1 MSRSILLIEDEPGLV
16 LTLKDRLT
24 REGYQVDAAQDG
36 NLGLAAALRGQSDL
50 IILDLMLPGRS
61 GLDICRDL
69 RQKGIETPILMLTAR
84 GQTVDKVLGLKLG
97 ADDYMT
103 KPFEMP
109 ELMARVE
116 VLMRRNRN
124 STGTGAAFYNFG
136 NIEVD
141 LRRASATRGG
151 ETIALSTREFELLRY
166 FIEHRGAAIS
176 RDELLSNVWHYDAGT
191 TTRTVDVHVAW
202 LRQKLE
208 DDPKRPQWIMTV
220 HGLGYKFLG

>member
-24 REGYQVDAAQDG
+24 REGYEVDAAQDG
-36 NLGLAAALRGQSDL
+36 NLGLAAAMRGQADL
-50 IILDLMLPGRS
+50 IILDLMLPGKS

-109 ELMARVE
+109 ELLARVE
-116 VLMRRNRN
+116 VLMRRNR
-124 STGTGAAFYNFG
+124 SAGPGAAFYNFG
-136 NIEVD
+136 DIEVD
-141 LRRASATRGG
+141 LRRASATRAG
-151 ETIALSTREFELLRY
+151 ESIALSTREFELLRY

-208 DDPKRPQWIMTV
+208 DDPKLPQWIMTV
-220 HGLGYKFLG
+220 HDLGYKFLG

>member
-24 REGYQVDAAQDG
+24 REGYEVDAAQDG
-36 NLGLAAALRGQSDL
+36 NLGMATAMRGQADL
-50 IILDLMLPGRS
+50 IILDLMLPGRG

-109 ELMARVE
+109 ELLARVE

-124 STGTGAAFYNFG
+124 TAGTGAAFYNFG

-151 ETIALSTREFELLRY
+151 QAIALSTREFELLRY
-166 FIEHRGAAIS
+166 FIEHRGAAVS

>member
-16 LTLKDRLT
+16 LTLKDRLS
-24 REGYQVDAAQDG
+24 REGYEVEAVHDG
-36 NLGLAAALRGQSDL
+36 HLGLAAGLRGQSDL
-50 IILDLMLPGRS
+50 IILDIMLPGKS

-109 ELMARVE
+109 ELLARVE

-124 STGTGAAFYNFG
+124 APGGAAFYRFG
-136 NIEVD
+136 DIEVD
-141 LRRASATRGG
+141 LRRATAIRNGAV
-151 ETIALSTREFELLRY
+151 IALSTREFELLRY
-166 FIEHRGAAIS
+166 FIEHRGVAVS
-176 RDELLSNVWHYDAGT
+176 RDELLSNVWNYDAGT

-208 DDPKRPQWIMTV
+208 DDPKRPQWILTV

>member
-16 LTLKDRLT
+16 LTLKDRLV
-24 REGYQVDAAQDG
+24 REGYEVESVHDG
-36 NLGLAAALRGQSDL
+36 HQGLAAGMRGQADL
-50 IILDLMLPGRS
+50 IVLDLMLPGKS

-109 ELMARVE
+109 ELLARVE

-124 STGTGAAFYNFG
+124 TAGGAAFYRFG
-136 NIEVD
+136 DIEVD
-141 LRRASATRGG
+141 LRRATAIRGG
-151 ETIALSTREFELLRY
+151 EAIALSTREFELLRY
-166 FIEHRGAAIS
+166 FIEHRGVAVS
-176 RDELLSNVWHYDAGT
+176 RDELLSNVWNYDAGT

-208 DDPKRPQWIMTV
+208 VDPKRPQWILTV

>member
-24 REGYQVDAAQDG
+24 REGYEVDTAQDG
-36 NLGLAAALRGQSDL
+36 NVGLASALRGQADL

-103 KPFEMP
+103 KPFDMP
-109 ELMARVE
+109 ELLARVE
-116 VLMRRNRN
+116 VLMRRHRN
-124 STGTGAAFYNFG
+124 SSGGGAAFFNFG

-151 ETIALSTREFELLRY
+151 DTVALSTREFELLRY
-166 FIEHRGAAIS
+166 FIEHRGVAIS

>member
-24 REGYQVDAAQDG
+24 REGYEVDAAQDG
-36 NLGLAAALRGQSDL
+36 NQGLASAMRGQADL
-50 IILDLMLPGRS
+50 IILDLMLPGKS

-109 ELMARVE
+109 ELLARVE

-124 STGTGAAFYNFG
+124 ASGVGAAFYNFG

-151 ETIALSTREFELLRY
+151 ETVALSTREFELLRY

>member
-1 MSRSILLIEDEPGLV
+1 M
-16 LTLKDRLT
+16 
-24 REGYQVDAAQDG
+24 
-36 NLGLAAALRGQSDL
+36 
-50 IILDLMLPGRS
+50 
-61 GLDICRDL
+61 
-69 RQKGIETPILMLTAR
+69 
-84 GQTVDKVLGLKLG
+84 DKVLGLKLG

-124 STGTGAAFYNFG
+124 AAGVGAAFYNFG

-151 ETIALSTREFELLRY
+151 DAVALSTREFELLRY
-166 FIEHRGAAIS
+166 FIEHRGVAVS

>member
-24 REGYQVDAAQDG
+24 REGYEVDSAQDG
-36 NLGLAAALRGQSDL
+36 NAGLVAAMRGQADL

-61 GLDICRDL
+61 GLDICRDV

-109 ELMARVE
+109 ELLARGE
-116 VLMRRNRN
+116 V
-124 STGTGAAFYNFG
+124 
-136 NIEVD
+136 
-141 LRRASATRGG
+141 
-151 ETIALSTREFELLRY
+151 
-166 FIEHRGAAIS
+166 
-176 RDELLSNVWHYDAGT
+176 
-191 TTRTVDVHVAW
+191 RTW
-202 LRQKLE
+202 RSFN
-208 DDPKRPQWIMTV
+208 M
-220 HGLGYKFLG
+220 

>member
-24 REGYQVDAAQDG
+24 REGYEVDAAQDG
-36 NLGLAAALRGQSDL
+36 NLGLSSAMRGQADL

-109 ELMARVE
+109 ELLARVE

-124 STGTGAAFYNFG
+124 TAGPGAAFYNFG
-136 NIEVD
+136 EIEVD
-141 LRRASATRGG
+141 LRRASATRTG

>member
-24 REGYQVDAAQDG
+24 REGYEVDSAQDG
-36 NLGLAAALRGQSDL
+36 NQGLASAMRGQADL

-109 ELMARVE
+109 ELLARVE

-124 STGTGAAFYNFG
+124 APGAGAAFYNFG

-151 ETIALSTREFELLRY
+151 DAVALSTREFELLRY

>member
-1 MSRSILLIEDEPGLV
+1 MNRSILLIEDEPGLV

-24 REGYQVDAAQDG
+24 REGYEVDAAQDG
-36 NLGLAAALRGQSDL
+36 NAGLASAMRGQSDL

-109 ELMARVE
+109 ELLARVE

-124 STGTGAAFYNFG
+124 SAGPGAAFYHFG

-151 ETIALSTREFELLRY
+151 EAVALSTREFELLRY
-166 FIEHRGAAIS
+166 FIEHRGVAIS

-208 DDPKRPQWIMTV
+208 EDPKRPQWIMTV

>member
-24 REGYQVDAAQDG
+24 REGYEVDSAQEG
-36 NLGLAAALRGQSDL
+36 NQGLASAMRGQADL
-50 IILDLMLPGRS
+50 IILDLMMPGRS

-109 ELMARVE
+109 ELLARVE

-124 STGTGAAFYNFG
+124 AAGAGAAFYNFG

-151 ETIALSTREFELLRY
+151 DAVALSTREFELLRY

>member
-24 REGYQVDAAQDG
+24 REGYEVDAASDG
-36 NLGLAAALRGQSDL
+36 TQGLATALRGQADL

-109 ELMARVE
+109 ELLARVE

-124 STGTGAAFYNFG
+124 TTGPGAAFYNFG
-136 NIEVD
+136 EIEVD

>member
-24 REGYQVDAAQDG
+24 KEGYEVDASQDG
-36 NLGLAAALRGQSDL
+36 NAGLASAMRGQADL

-109 ELMARVE
+109 ELLARVE

-124 STGTGAAFYNFG
+124 ATGPGAAFYNFG

-151 ETIALSTREFELLRY
+151 EMVALSTREFELLRY

>member
-16 LTLKDRLT
+16 LTLKDRLA
-24 REGYQVDAAQDG
+24 REGYEVDTAQDG
-36 NLGLAAALRGQSDL
+36 TQGLTSALRGQADL

-84 GQTVDKVLGLKLG
+84 GQTVDKVVGLKLG

-109 ELMARVE
+109 ELLARVE

-124 STGTGAAFYNFG
+124 STGAGAAFYNFG
-136 NIEVD
+136 TIEVD

-151 ETIALSTREFELLRY
+151 EAIALSTREFELLRY

-176 RDELLSNVWHYDAGT
+176 RDELLSKVWHYDAGT

>member
-16 LTLKDRLT
+16 LTLKDRLM
-24 REGYQVDAAQDG
+24 REGYQVETEQDG
-36 NLGLAAALRGQSDL
+36 NAGLASALRGQADL
-50 IILDLMLPGRS
+50 IILDVMLPGRS

-69 RQKGIETPILMLTAR
+69 RLKGIETPILMLTAR

-109 ELMARVE
+109 ELLARVE

-124 STGTGAAFYNFG
+124 AAGGGAAFYNFG
-136 NIEVD
+136 DIEVD
-141 LRRASATRGG
+141 LRRASATRRG
-151 ETIALSTREFELLRY
+151 ESVALSTREFELLRY
-166 FIEHRGAAIS
+166 FIEHRGVAIS

-208 DDPKRPQWIMTV
+208 EDPKRPQWIMTV

>member
-24 REGYQVDAAQDG
+24 REGYEVDAAQDG
-36 NLGLAAALRGQSDL
+36 NQGLASAMRGQADL
-50 IILDLMLPGRS
+50 IILDLMLPGKS

-124 STGTGAAFYNFG
+124 APGVGAAFYSFG

-151 ETIALSTREFELLRY
+151 ETVALSTREFELLRY
-166 FIEHRGAAIS
+166 FIEHRGAGIS

>member
-24 REGYQVDAAQDG
+24 REGYEVDAAQEG
-36 NLGLAAALRGQSDL
+36 NAGLAAALRGQADL

-84 GQTVDKVLGLKLG
+84 SQTVDKVLGLKLG

-109 ELMARVE
+109 ELLARVE

-124 STGTGAAFYNFG
+124 AAGIGAAFYNFG

-151 ETIALSTREFELLRY
+151 DTVALSTREFELLRY
-166 FIEHRGAAIS
+166 FIEHRGVAIS

>member
-24 REGYQVDAAQDG
+24 REGYEVDSVQDG
-36 NLGLAAALRGQSDL
+36 NLGLATAMRGQADL
-50 IILDLMLPGRS
+50 IILDLMLPGKS

-109 ELMARVE
+109 ELLARVE
-116 VLMRRNRN
+116 VLMRRNR
-124 STGTGAAFYNFG
+124 SAGPGAAFYNFG
-136 NIEVD
+136 DIEVD
-141 LRRASATRGG
+141 LRRASATRAG
-151 ETIALSTREFELLRY
+151 ESIALSTREFELLRY

>member
-16 LTLKDRLT
+16 LTLKDRLM
-24 REGYQVDAAQDG
+24 REGYEVDAVQDG
-36 NLGLAAALRGQSDL
+36 NAGLASALRGQADL
-50 IILDLMLPGRS
+50 IIMDLMLPGRS

-109 ELMARVE
+109 ELLARVE

-124 STGTGAAFYNFG
+124 AAGVGAAFYNFG

-151 ETIALSTREFELLRY
+151 ETVALSTREFELLRY

-208 DDPKRPQWIMTV
+208 DDPKRPQWVMTV